1 MLPQVL
7 IANEHTMANHE
18 LLTLRHW
25 CLPIQL
31 LQIARQLVRA
41 DTHEGLTA
49 ARPQHS
55 AAAIA
60 FLISR
65 NQCAF
70 VSQAGPWHR
79 LPERVGAQFVYSSR
93 LAYRCRAIY
102 LTTAT
107 LRNSTRRPI
116 LRSEKRTGIR
126 ARKFIG
132 FSISLKLQRAIAR
145 GPASNFR
152 GPFGRAFSMFANAIR
167 NVRAPFRHR
176 WCEIF

>member
-1 MLPQVL
+1 M
-7 IANEHTMANHE
+7 TNHE
-18 LLTLRHW
+18 LLTLRRW

-31 LQIARQLVRA
+31 LHIARQLVRA

-79 LPERVGAQFVYSSR
+79 LPERAGALNSST
-93 LAYRCRAIY
+93 LADWLIDVALYNI
-102 LTTAT
+102 LT
-107 LRNSTRRPI
+107 
-116 LRSEKRTGIR
+116 
-126 ARKFIG
+126 
-132 FSISLKLQRAIAR
+132 QRHA
-145 GPASNFR
+145 
-152 GPFGRAFSMFANAIR
+152 
-167 NVRAPFRHR
+167 
-176 WCEIF
+176 